1 MKALKSNC
9 IFGIVI
15 GLLIVAAGLYLAF
28 GFSGSYIGNDS
39 GTAEFGADFYTN
51 QYKATR
57 NAATNVENLGL
68 FTRDVAQFGFRAGG
82 LVVAGLGL
90 AISCLFAVK
99 LEEAKHRE
107 ELAARA
113 GGNPGVPAY
122 SVPGGIPQ
130 GNPYD
135 NGMAVQQ
142 NPTDFGQNV

>member
-39 GTAEFGADFYTN
+39 GTAEFGADFYTY

-68 FTRDVAQFGFRAGG
+68 FTRDVAQFGFRDRPIGVEPC
-82 LVVAGLGL
+82 LVLPADIGS
-90 AISCLFAVK
+90 AP
-99 LEEAKHRE
+99 LEDSGHADPLHRLE
-107 ELAARA
+107 TRITGRQIEVRQQVAARIEHRLLH
-113 GGNPGVPAY
+113 PAHR
-122 SVPGGIPQ
+122 
-130 GNPYD
+130 
-135 NGMAVQQ
+135 
-142 NPTDFGQNV
+142 DFGRIDARR

>member
-39 GTAEFGADFYTN
+39 GTAEFGADFYTY

-82 LVVAGLGL
+82 
-90 AISCLFAVK
+90 
-99 LEEAKHRE
+99 
-107 ELAARA
+107 
-113 GGNPGVPAY
+113 NPGVPAY

-130 GNPYD
+130 GNPCD
-135 NGMAVQQ
+135 NGMAFQQ